1 MLITL
6 GKINIKWT
14 LFLFVPILL
23 FLTSLVERKST
34 SDDNLFFYPFLRFF
48 ARTLS
53 FIPWVILYKSLKF
66 QNIRKNLKLML
77 LKKNE
82 DINDDISNEL
92 ISQSSVKRNLSE
104 FEILTSDLD
113 NNIKRKN
120 DIMKKKYRTNFQ
132 ILLFTG
138 FMDFI
143 VTTVKFIFIN
153 FKYRDKVS
161 GGLTVLSS
169 CARLMVI
176 TILSYI
182 FLKREK
188 LKSHQL
194 FSASIILLVV
204 IIITILSFF
213 MEDEENNEK
222 FFLKLIIMFTPEI
235 LYCFMYICGAFYL
248 MRSQGNVYKLIF
260 YNGIIGLFL
269 SGVFQLLSLLLKCD
283 DLDNPFDKDY
293 KFCDGENIK
302 TIYDNFKSFKN
313 FGGYLT
319 FIQILVNFIEILC
332 NWLLIF
338 YFSLNHFSAIFIIN
352 SFFWFIS
359 KENKFSYKIIYI
371 VGCLIIIFMA
381 LIYNEIIILKFWGF
395 DKDTGMEIA
404 KRSVEESIIEYDIN
418 EEEKRESLISIE
430 NDNRFQFP

>member
-6 GKINIKWT
+6 GKINIKWI

-34 SDDNLFFYPFLRFF
+34 SDDNLFFYAFLRFF

-53 FIPWVILYKSLKF
+53 FIPWIILNKSLKF
-66 QNIRKNLKLML
+66 QNMRKKLKLML

-82 DINDDISNEL
+82 DINGDSSNEL
-92 ISQSSVKRNLSE
+92 ILQNSVKRNLSE

-169 CARLMVI
+169 C
-176 TILSYI
+176 I

-222 FFLKLIIMFTPEI
+222 FFLKLIIMFIPEI
-235 LYCFMYICGAFYL
+235 LYCFMYIYGAFYL

-283 DLDNPFDKDY
+283 DLDNPIDKDF

-319 FIQILVNFIEILC
+319 FLQILVNFGEILF

-418 EEEKRESLISIE
+418 EEEKKESLINIE
-430 NDNRFQFP
+430 SDYKNSMSLEDIKI